1 MSEKSED
8 LSCEDTKEY
17 MKLFYNLGFFWVQII
32 FLIIMYIFTYS
43 LSRWFFWT
51 RSWGSWENKPGRI
64 WGVAQ
69 FFIFIMFMGVIF
81 GLIAPILGIINIIKK
96 FIPGPSGPLQFIF
109 RICIKI
115 MQVSTVIFPI
125 FGFLSIIKGIG
136 RGLFGRKGAI
146 CPIKLESY
154 FTYLKE
160 KIVNIKDGTDRTE
173 ELYKIVKKGAY
184 IYLEDMNENEN
195 FTKKLFETLNISD
208 NTNKIKFLN
217 KFREKGFNPF
227 TFYVNDPNS
236 KILEKKAPAK
246 AAAAVNKPPATTA
259 AQRAPDAKVG
269 GGDSDNA
276 AAIVASMVENME
288 KDGKLTSAKW
298 MSNVKGAKIN
308 DTFENAFNGKNN
320 HKFSCCGITIHSFS
334 PGLNWIPGFSRS
346 NLYGASIIMD
356 SKIEAGVRGG
366 CTPCNMFGFVLNYFL
381 KSGGALLKLLAILSV
396 LFLLLSF
403 IFWLKWWFGCWG
415 WAEAEEN
422 KDEEQQDRK
431 ENNIPLKKI
440 DLMRNESNIKYKNGN
455 SGLKSYAKW
464 VKEWEKDSDDAV
476 KKRKQEFET
485 EPIPPPKKEQQNEL
499 KLVKNNKLV
508 ELFISD
514 GPEAQDSWN
523 KNDEPAMQEWKKFAD
538 GKAGKALGS
547 GLTSN
552 FTSIFTTF

>member
-146 CPIKLESY
+146 CPIKLDSY

-160 KIVNIKDGTDRTE
+160 KIVNIKDGTDRIE

-184 IYLEDMNENEN
+184 IYLEDMNENED
-195 FTKKLFETLNISD
+195 FTKNLFETLNISD

-217 KFREKGFNPF
+217 KFRKKGFNPF

-236 KILEKKAPAK
+236 KILKKK
-246 AAAAVNKPPATTA
+246 AAAADNKPPATTA
-259 AQRAPDAKVG
+259 EQPASEAQLDAKVG
-269 GGDSDNA
+269 GGDLDNA
-276 AAIVASMVENME
+276 EAIALMVENGE
-288 KDGKLTSAKW
+288 NDGKSLSAKW

-308 DTFENAFNGKNN
+308 GTLENAFNGKNN